1 MIEDIVH
8 IKAGLKRRSH
18 CGVNLFGGQA
28 ALFVQSYRPDRVC
41 YPICRIINEEAAYPI
56 FEQVQIVEQFE
67 VCEDC
72 LSGFGMSLLNSIE
85 NFVYSN

>member
-8 IKAGLKRRSH
+8 IKAGRDRRSH

-28 ALFVQSYRPDRVC
+28 ALFVQSYKPDRVC
-41 YPICRIINEEAAYPI
+41 YPICRIINVEAAYPI
-56 FEQVQIVEQFE
+56 FEQVQVVEHVE

-72 LSGFGMSLLNSIE
+72 LSDLGMSLLISVE